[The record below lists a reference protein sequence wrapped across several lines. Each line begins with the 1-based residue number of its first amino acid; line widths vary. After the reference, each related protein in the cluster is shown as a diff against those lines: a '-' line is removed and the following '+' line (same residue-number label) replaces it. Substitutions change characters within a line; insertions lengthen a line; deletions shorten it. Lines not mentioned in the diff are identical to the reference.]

1 MKYLLDT
8 DHISILQWRT
18 GPAFTTLT
26 VRMAPHPRTDLA
38 FSIMSL
44 HEQTRGCHAYLQRA
58 RTAREVV
65 HGYSLLAQVLRNF
78 TVAPVLP
85 FDDAAATV
93 FAALVAQRLRV
104 RTMDLRIAA
113 IALARG
119 LVVLTRNTSDFSRV
133 PGLEVE
139 DWTV

>member
-1 MKYLLDT
+1 M
-8 DHISILQWRT
+8 
-18 GPAFTTLT
+18 
-26 VRMAPHPRTDLA
+26 
-38 FSIMSL
+38 
-44 HEQTRGCHAYLQRA
+44 
-58 RTAREVV
+58 
-65 HGYSLLAQVLRNF
+65 
-78 TVAPVLP
+78 LP

-93 FAALVAQRLRV
+93 FAALVVQRLRV

>member
-1 MKYLLDT
+1 MY
-8 DHISILQWRT
+8 
-18 GPAFTTLT
+18 
-26 VRMAPHPRTDLA
+26 
-38 FSIMSL
+38 
-44 HEQTRGCHAYLQRA
+44 
-58 RTAREVV
+58 
-65 HGYSLLAQVLRNF
+65 GYSLLTQVLRDF

-85 FDDAAATV
+85 FDDTAATV

-119 LVVLTRNTSDFSRV
+119 LVVLTRNASDFGQV
-133 PGLEVE
+133 PGLQIE

>member
-1 MKYLLDT
+1 M
-8 DHISILQWRT
+8 
-18 GPAFTTLT
+18 
-26 VRMAPHPRTDLA
+26 
-38 FSIMSL
+38 
-44 HEQTRGCHAYLQRA
+44 
-58 RTAREVV
+58 
-65 HGYSLLAQVLRNF
+65 LRNF
-78 TVAPVLP
+78 TVAPVLS

-119 LVVLTRNTSDFSRV
+119 LVVLTRNASDFGQV
-133 PGLEVE
+133 PGLQIE